1 MKKIFFLL
9 LILIPFNI
17 RALETSAQS
26 VILMDQ
32 DSKRILYSKDIHNV
46 RSVASIS
53 KIMTAVVA
61 LEKGNLNKKVTI
73 GEEIIGAYGSGI
85 YIKQG
90 EKLTLKDLLY
100 GLMLRSGND
109 AALAIAYHVSGSFD
123 KFVIEMN
130 SLAKKI
136 GMKNTTFNNPSGL
149 DQEKGNYSTSY
160 DMALLQSYAMKND
173 TYRKIVGTKKY
184 TLKTNKNVYVWHNKN
199 KLLRMYEYTT
209 GGKTGFTEKARRTLV
224 TSASYNNLNLVV
236 VTLNDGNDFNDHKNL
251 FEYGFNN
258 YKRIKILKKGYL
270 KIDGENYYKKKL
282 YIKNDIYYPLTN
294 SEEKNISIDYHL
306 TKKRLYKN
314 RSKVG
319 YLIIKLGD
327 KEINRTDIY
336 ILKKGKL

>member
-109 AALAIAYHVSGSFD
+109 AALAIAYHVSGSVD

>member
-109 AALAIAYHVSGSFD
+109 AALAIAYHVSGSVD

-173 TYRKIVGTKKY
+173 TYKKIVGTKKY